1 MRSKGRSKANAVKGA
16 FSMGKTNKRF
26 GEMMACNRLISSLD
40 KLFQWEQLI
49 RNLNKFLLGIGISA
63 IGVVIAYS

>member
-1 MRSKGRSKANAVKGA
+1 
-16 FSMGKTNKRF
+16 MGKTNKRF